1 MAKQAKRKKQK
12 ANGATWPGL
21 KDKSPAIR
29 AATKAVKEA
38 RETLSFPIFV
48 EEAWQRLTRHSRS
61 ELNETADRYYDRKTY
76 KGGNPAG
83 GENTAW

>member
-1 MAKQAKRKKQK
+1 MAYREQEKQQTQDRNAQRK
-12 ANGATWPGL
+12 L
-21 KDKSPAIR
+21 K
-29 AATKAVKEA
+29 
-38 RETLSFPIFV
+38 V
-48 EEAWQRLTRHSRS
+48 EIVEHSRS